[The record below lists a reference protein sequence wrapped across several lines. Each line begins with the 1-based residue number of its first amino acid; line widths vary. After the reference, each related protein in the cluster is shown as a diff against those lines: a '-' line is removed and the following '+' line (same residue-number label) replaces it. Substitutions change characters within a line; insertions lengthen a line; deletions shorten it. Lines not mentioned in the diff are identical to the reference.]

1 VQQEADSLTNEYN
14 FQIGDLLMA
23 TTYLSRTPS
32 AGNRKKWTFS
42 AWFKK
47 STSSASDMGIFTAGT
62 SGNDEGTIKLYNYI
76 DWIEYDSG
84 TASVIG
90 RLTTTQVLRDTSA
103 WYHLVCVWD
112 SANATAGDR
121 MKMYL
126 NGEEVTS
133 FSTDTNPTLNYDSQ
147 INNGVLHNIGRQS
160 WNSSGYFDGSMTH
173 VHFCDGQAYQAS
185 DFGEYDANGVWKI
198 KTSPS
203 VTYGT
208 NGFFILKDGNSVTD
222 QSGNG
227 NNFTV
232 GGGTLTKT
240 EDSPSNVFATLNPLT
255 GNTFLTYQNG
265 NTTCYSDG
273 AGENR
278 TAIST
283 VGALSGKYYAEV
295 KIVSIQ
301 DASQVGVVSA
311 EGYAANGGNY
321 ADNILAIEDGLQYSN
336 IGEVKNYNNNLL
348 ASGMGTFTTN
358 DIIGIAMDLDNNK
371 IYFHKNGTYI
381 NSGVPTSG
389 ATGTGAFSL
398 VADKTYLFAS
408 AANYANGKF
417 SWNFGN
423 GYFGTTAVAS
433 AGTNASGNGIF
444 EYDCPN
450 GYTALST
457 KGLNL

>member
-1 VQQEADSLTNEYN
+1 
-14 FQIGDLLMA
+14 MA

>member
-1 VQQEADSLTNEYN
+1 
-14 FQIGDLLMA
+14 MA
-23 TTYLSRTPS
+23 STYLDRTPS

-173 VHFCDGQAYQAS
+173 VHFTDGTAYTPSA
-185 DFGEYDANGVWKI
+185 FGETDATTGIWKP
-198 KTSPS
+198 KTAPS

-208 NGFFILKDGNSVTD
+208 NGFFLKFENSGAFGTD
-222 QSGNG
+222 SSGNG

-232 GGGTLTKT
+232 NGTMTQT
-240 EDSPSNVFATLNPLT
+240 IDTPSNVFATLNPLDNAT
-255 GNTFLTYQNG
+255 GVTFGLANG
-265 NTTCYSDG
+265 NTTLNDIG
-273 AGENR
+273 AGDNDKGLR
-278 TAIST
+278 ATLGVS
-283 VGALSGKYYAEV
+283 SGKYYWEV
-295 KIVSIQ
+295 KKPDIAGTISVLGSEVDIRNGDVPNTATSNSYHIGSNGSGSSIVYW
-301 DASQVGVVSA
+301 
-311 EGYAANGGNY
+311 EN
-321 ADNILAIEDGLQYSN
+321 
-336 IGEVKNYNNNLL
+336 
-348 ASGMGTFTTN
+348 GTFVNTSALQGWTNN
-358 DIIGIAMDLDNNK
+358 DIMGVALDMDNGKLFLSINGVFKGFDNNSSDPVA
-371 IYFHKNGTYI
+371 GTNANFTGITTDGTIFIPY
-381 NSGVPTSG
+381 VEKR
-389 ATGTGAFSL
+389 GTGNPSDHF
-398 VADKTYLFAS
+398 
-408 AANYANGKF
+408 
-417 SWNFGN
+417 NFGN
-423 GYFGTTAVAS
+423 GFFGTTAVSS
-433 AGTNASGNGIF
+433 AQNPDDGIGIF
-444 EYDCPN
+444 EYDVPT
-450 GYTALST
+450 GYRALCT
-457 KGLNL
+457 KSINAEEYS

>member
-1 VQQEADSLTNEYN
+1 
-14 FQIGDLLMA
+14 MA
-23 TTYLSRTPS
+23 STYLDRTPS

-173 VHFCDGQAYQAS
+173 VHFTDGTAYTPSA
-185 DFGEYDANGVWKI
+185 FGETDATTGIWKP
-198 KTSPS
+198 KTAPS

-208 NGFFILKDGNSVTD
+208 NGFFLKFENSGAFGTD
-222 QSGNG
+222 SSGNG

-232 GGGTLTKT
+232 NGTMTQNIDT
-240 EDSPSNVFATLNPLT
+240 PSNVFATLNPLDNFLP
-255 GNTFLTYQNG
+255 GATFSNG
-265 NTTCYSDG
+265 NNTIQTKTNS
-273 AGENR
+273 
-278 TAIST
+278 ST
-283 VGALSGKYYAEV
+283 PVNATLGVSSGKYYWEV
-295 KIVSIQ
+295 KIGSFTGSINYYM
-301 DASQVGVVSA
+301 VGISSTQA
-311 EGYAANGGNY
+311 TTSNQELGNFPNDWSY
-321 ADNILAIEDGLQYSN
+321 NMDDTTPNLR
-336 IGEVKNYNNNLL
+336 NNN
-348 ASGMGTFTTN
+348 SNTGWGTAYTTG
-358 DIIGIAMDLDNNK
+358 DIIGVALDLDNNK
-371 IYFHKNGTYI
+371 LYFSKNGVFQE
-381 NSGVPTSG
+381 SGNPS
-389 ATGTGAFSL
+389 TGSNGISITAP
-398 VADKTYLFAS
+398 AS
-408 AANYANGKF
+408 TPKGVYFPAVTFWNNTDQGIF
-417 SWNFGN
+417 NTNFGN
-423 GYFGTTAVAS
+423 GFFGTTAVSS
-433 AGTNASGNGIF
+433 AQNPDDGIGIF
-444 EYDCPN
+444 EYDVPN
-450 GYTALST
+450 GYRALCT
-457 KGLNL
+457 KSINAEEYS

>member
-1 VQQEADSLTNEYN
+1 MASTYLTRTTSSL
-14 FQIGDLLMA
+14 GSA
-23 TTYLSRTPS
+23 TTSTLSVWVKRNGLS
-32 AGNRKKWTFS
+32 AEQKILFWGTGSTNFNFE
-42 AWFKK
+42 FK
-47 STSSASDMGIFTAGT
+47 SD
-62 SGNDEGTIKLYNYI
+62 DKLVTNSYNGGSQDMLYK
-76 DWIEYDSG
+76 
-84 TASVIG
+84 
-90 RLTTTQVLRDTSA
+90 TTRVFRDTSA
-103 WYHLVCVWD
+103 WYHLVLKID
-112 SANATAGDR
+112 TTQATGSDR
-121 MKMYL
+121 IKLY
-126 NGEEVTS
+126 V
-133 FSTDTNPTLNYDSQ
+133 
-147 INNGVLHNIGRQS
+147 NGVQETVFDTSTVPAQNETLEINYFNNSQPYIGQ
-160 WNSSGYFDGSMTH
+160 NGSGSHFFDGSMS
-173 VHFCDGQAYQAS
+173 HFHWIDGTAYDAS
-185 DFGEYDANGVWKI
+185 AFGETDANGVWTI

-232 GGGTLTKT
+232 GGGTLTNT
-240 EDSPSNVFATLNPLT
+240 EDNPSNVFATMNPLT

-295 KIVSIQ
+295 KIVSIA

-358 DIIGIAMDLDNNK
+358 DIIGIA
-371 IYFHKNGTYI
+371 
-381 NSGVPTSG
+381 SG
-389 ATGTGAFSL
+389 
-398 VADKTYLFAS
+398 
-408 AANYANGKF
+408 
-417 SWNFGN
+417 FG
-423 GYFGTTAVAS
+423 
-433 AGTNASGNGIF
+433 
-444 EYDCPN
+444 
-450 GYTALST
+450 
-457 KGLNL
+457 

>member
-1 VQQEADSLTNEYN
+1 
-14 FQIGDLLMA
+14 MA

-173 VHFCDGQAYQAS
+173 VHFTDGTAYTPSA
-185 DFGEYDANGVWKI
+185 FGETDATTGIWKP
-198 KTSPS
+198 KTAPS

-208 NGFFILKDGNSVTD
+208 NGFFLKFENSGAFGTD
-222 QSGNG
+222 SSGNG
-227 NNFTV
+227 NTFTV
-232 GGGTLTKT
+232 NGTMTQNIDT
-240 EDSPSNVFATLNPLT
+240 PSNVFCTLNPLDNAT
-255 GNTFLTYQNG
+255 GVTFGLANG
-265 NTTCYSDG
+265 NTTLNDIG
-273 AGENR
+273 AGDNDKGLR
-278 TAIST
+278 ATLGVS
-283 VGALSGKYYAEV
+283 SGKYYWEV
-295 KIVSIQ
+295 KKPDIAGTISVLGSEVDIRSGDVPNTATSNSYHIGSNGSGSSIVYW
-301 DASQVGVVSA
+301 
-311 EGYAANGGNY
+311 EN
-321 ADNILAIEDGLQYSN
+321 
-336 IGEVKNYNNNLL
+336 
-348 ASGMGTFTTN
+348 GTFVNTSALQGWTNN
-358 DIIGIAMDLDNNK
+358 DIMGVALDMDNGKLFLSINGVFKGFDNNSSDPVA
-371 IYFHKNGTYI
+371 GTNANFTGITTDGTIFIPY
-381 NSGVPTSG
+381 VEKR
-389 ATGTGAFSL
+389 GTGNPSDHF
-398 VADKTYLFAS
+398 
-408 AANYANGKF
+408 
-417 SWNFGN
+417 NFGN
-423 GYFGTTAVAS
+423 GYFGTTAVSS
-433 AGTNASGNGIF
+433 AQNPDDGIGIF
-444 EYDCPN
+444 EYDVPT
-450 GYTALST
+450 GYRALCT
-457 KGLNL
+457 KSINAEEYD

>member
-1 VQQEADSLTNEYN
+1 
-14 FQIGDLLMA
+14 MA

-232 GGGTLTKT
+232 GGGTLTNT
-240 EDSPSNVFATLNPLT
+240 EDCPSNVFATLNPLT

>member
-1 VQQEADSLTNEYN
+1 
-14 FQIGDLLMA
+14 MA

-198 KTSPS
+198 NTSPS

-227 NNFTV
+227 NNWTV
-232 GGGTLTKT
+232 SGGTLTKT
-240 EDSPSNVFATLNPLT
+240 EDCPSNVFATLNPLT

>member
-1 VQQEADSLTNEYN
+1 
-14 FQIGDLLMA
+14 MA
-23 TTYLSRTPS
+23 STYLDRTPS

-198 KTSPS
+198 NTSPS

-227 NNFTV
+227 NNWTV
-232 GGGTLTKT
+232 SGGTLTKT
-240 EDSPSNVFATLNPLT
+240 EDCPSNVFATLNPLT